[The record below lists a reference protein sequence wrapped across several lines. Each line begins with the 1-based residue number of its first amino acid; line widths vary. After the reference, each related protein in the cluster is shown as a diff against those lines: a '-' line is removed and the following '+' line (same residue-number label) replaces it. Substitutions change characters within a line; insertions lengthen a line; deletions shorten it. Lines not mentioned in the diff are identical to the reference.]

1 MSENYRLAARK
12 LQSAKHATLKHLLLQ
27 FSRCPARISRHWG
40 RWSHMESGQLVL
52 VTLYNPREKFWGLM
66 LSLDPAGV
74 NVRGVDLQSL
84 DDFTQLIKAGE
95 DVGARVGF
103 CPIHPAPGVEDGKS

>member
-1 MSENYRLAARK
+1 M
-12 LQSAKHATLKHLLLQ
+12 
-27 FSRCPARISRHWG
+27 SRHWG
-40 RWSHMESGQLVL
+40 RWSYMESGQLVL
-52 VTLYNPREKFWGLM
+52 VTLHNPREKFWGLM

-95 DVGARVGF
+95 ALSASLVFFSIHRLQRIEEGHPNGWAPSLAEQ
-103 CPIHPAPGVEDGKS
+103 CPPPNAPA